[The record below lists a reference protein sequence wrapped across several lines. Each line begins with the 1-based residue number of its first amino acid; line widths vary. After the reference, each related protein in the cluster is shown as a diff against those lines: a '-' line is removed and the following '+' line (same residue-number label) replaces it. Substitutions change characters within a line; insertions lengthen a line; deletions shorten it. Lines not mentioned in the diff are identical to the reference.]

1 MHFAQ
6 TAKVKFDMGGL
17 NEKREILTELDSN
30 FSLLDGIL
38 HLDVAPH
45 YVMLQNLQPA
55 VANDIV
61 RLEQSENSN
70 GTTKNTDQKS
80 TILIWLPLLVS
91 LRTLE
96 IHFYRDAMETVNTL
110 LHHLVSS
117 TIKICKKLSV

>member
-1 MHFAQ
+1 
-6 TAKVKFDMGGL
+6 MGGL

-70 GTTKNTDQKS
+70 GTTKK
-80 TILIWLPLLVS
+80 
-91 LRTLE
+91 
-96 IHFYRDAMETVNTL
+96 YRSKVGHSNLAPQTSRYPEVL
-110 LHHLVSS
+110 YECSYY
-117 TIKICKKLSV
+117 

>member
-1 MHFAQ
+1 VEKAKRILHFAQ

-80 TILIWLPLLVS
+80 AILIWLPRLLAIQ
-91 LRTLE
+91 R
-96 IHFYRDAMETVNTL
+96 FFMNA
-110 LHHLVSS
+110 
-117 TIKICKKLSV
+117 C